1 MKINNEVKDIFSHN
15 CEDYHK
21 MADVVDKYLV
31 PTSNEKKV
39 NAEISTP
46 KSLRDDMINGLIK
59 YGDPK
64 FFETLNKS
72 LNPV

>member
-1 MKINNEVKDIFSHN
+1 MIISIHKQHFK
-15 CEDYHK
+15 DYHT
-21 MADVVDKYLV
+21 MSEVVDKYLV